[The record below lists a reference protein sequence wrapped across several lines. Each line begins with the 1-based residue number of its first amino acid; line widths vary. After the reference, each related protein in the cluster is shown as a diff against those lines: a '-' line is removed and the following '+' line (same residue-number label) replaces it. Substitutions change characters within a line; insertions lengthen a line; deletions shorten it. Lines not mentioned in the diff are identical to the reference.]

1 MKDFE
6 DPGKQNDNKKKDR
19 KDDENEI
26 HDIIQDRA
34 FIEAHCL
41 RGKGK
46 DSRYALKIMQESCW
60 SDASTFINAIVD
72 LAIEARFLSVIR
84 HANIIKMR
92 AMSVDTPYDS
102 KFFVVLDRLYD
113 ILSTRLVKWKKQKPV
128 GLKKLLD
135 RGGKKE
141 MEAFVERITFGY
153 DLSCALKYL
162 HESK

>member
-1 MKDFE
+1 
-6 DPGKQNDNKKKDR
+6 
-19 KDDENEI
+19 
-26 HDIIQDRA
+26 
-34 FIEAHCL
+34 
-41 RGKGK
+41 
-46 DSRYALKIMQESCW
+46 
-60 SDASTFINAIVD
+60 
-72 LAIEARFLSVIR
+72 
-84 HANIIKMR
+84 MR

-141 MEAFVERITFGY
+141 MEAFVERVTFGY